1 MEFVQYQD
9 RRRQYLGLVFV
20 VLLHF
25 AIVYAL
31 VAGLARRMIEVI
43 PSPIQ
48 AEIVD
53 DVQTEEA
60 MPEPPPPPLDMP
72 TAPYVPPPE
81 IEIRQPPPPQSNA
94 ITRTS
99 SDPTTKDLAPRP
111 YRTAPEINANS
122 NCPKP
127 EYPALSMRLGES
139 GTVVLEFLIGR
150 DGRVHRSR
158 VEQSSGHPRLDEA
171 ARRALS
177 RCKFVPGTI
186 NGKPTEAWAK
196 LQYTWQMPR

>member
-9 RRRQYLGLVFV
+9 RRRQYLGLAFV

-25 AIVYAL
+25 ALIYAL
-31 VAGLARRMIEVI
+31 VTGLARRMIEVI
-43 PSPIQ
+43 PAPIQ

-53 DVQTEEA
+53 EVRTEEA
-60 MPEPPPPPLDMP
+60 VPEPPPPPLEVP
-72 TAPYVPPPE
+72 TAPFVPPPE
-81 IEIRQPPPPQSNA
+81 ILIRQPPPPQSDA

-99 SDPTTKDLAPRP
+99 SDPTTRDLAPRP
-111 YRTAPEINANS
+111 YRTAPQINASS
-122 NCPKP
+122 NCPMP
-127 EYPALSMRLGES
+127 EYPALSLRLSES
-139 GTVVLEFLIGR
+139 GTVVLEFLIGS

-186 NGKPTEAWAK
+186 NGQPTEAWAK
-196 LQYTWQMPR
+196 LQYTWEIPR